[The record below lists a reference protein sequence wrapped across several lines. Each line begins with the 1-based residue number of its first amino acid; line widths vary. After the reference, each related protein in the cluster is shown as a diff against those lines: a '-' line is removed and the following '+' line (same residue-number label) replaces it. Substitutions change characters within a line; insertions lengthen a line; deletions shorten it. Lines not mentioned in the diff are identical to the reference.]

1 MSSVTDK
8 RYLVVIPARG
18 GSKRLPGKN
27 LMKIAEHSLIGRA
40 ILCAK
45 NAGLSGDIC
54 ITTDDQAI
62 ADEVVNYGPYIH
74 FMRPESLA
82 TDGAKTVDVILHAI
96 QWFAERDRFYDAV
109 IILQPTS
116 PLRTEKHLKDAVAL
130 FEARGA
136 EAVVSV
142 CQLEHPVE
150 WCAELGPQGS
160 MEKFGETLNTQKRS
174 QDLAQR
180 YRLNGAIYIY
190 DIKALSMATVFFYND
205 KTYAYEMDIPSSTD
219 VDTHHDYMLATFWH
233 SLSRH

>member
-1 MSSVTDK
+1 MNHASSK

-27 LMKIAEHSLIGRA
+27 LMKIDEHSLIGRA

-45 NAGLSGDIC
+45 NAALSGAIC

-62 ADEVVNYGPYIH
+62 VDEALRYGPYVH
-74 FMRPESLA
+74 FMRPEQLA
-82 TDGAKTVDVILHAI
+82 TDSAKTIDVVRHAI
-96 QWFAERDRFYDAV
+96 QWFADSGSLYDAV
-109 IILQPTS
+109 IVLQPTS
-116 PLRTEKHLKDAVAL
+116 PLRSERHLQEAIAL
-130 FEARGA
+130 FEQREA

-142 CQLEHPVE
+142 CKLEHPLE

-174 QDLAQR
+174 QELVQR

-190 DIKALSMATVFFYND
+190 DIKALNAAAGFFYND

-219 VDTHHDYMLATFWH
+219 VDTHNDFMLATFWK
-233 SLSRH
+233 SLI

>member
-1 MSSVTDK
+1 MSSVTGK
-8 RYLVVIPARG
+8 RYLAVIPARG

-45 NAGLSGDIC
+45 NAGFSGDIC

-62 ADEVVNYGPYIH
+62 ADEVLKYGPYIH

-82 TDGAKTVDVILHAI
+82 TDSAKTVDVILHAI
-96 QWFAERDRFYDAV
+96 QWFAERDHTYDAV
-109 IILQPTS
+109 IVLQPTS
-116 PLRTEKHLKDAVAL
+116 PLRTEQHLKEAVAL
-130 FEARGA
+130 FEARDA

-142 CQLEHPVE
+142 CQLEHPIE

-160 MEKFGETLNTQKRS
+160 MERFGETLNTQKRS
-174 QDLAQR
+174 QDLTQR

-190 DIKALSMATVFFYND
+190 NINILGAGAGFFYND

-219 VDTHHDYMLATFWH
+219 VDTYHDYMLATFWQ

>member
-1 MSSVTDK
+1 MSFATNK

-45 NAGLSGDIC
+45 NAKLSGDIC
-54 ITTDDQAI
+54 ISTDDQAI
-62 ADEVVNYGPYIH
+62 ADEALSYGPYVH
-74 FMRPESLA
+74 FMRPECLA
-82 TDGAKTVDVILHAI
+82 TDSARTIDVIMHAI
-96 QWFAERDRFYDAV
+96 QWFADNDDFYDAV
-109 IILQPTS
+109 IVLQPTS
-116 PLRTEKHLKDAVAL
+116 PLRMEKHLQEAVAL
-130 FEARGA
+130 FEQREA

-142 CQLEHPVE
+142 CPLEHPLE
-150 WCAELGPQGS
+150 WCAELGAQGS

-174 QDLAQR
+174 QELAQR

-190 DIKALSMATVFFYND
+190 DIKSLSAAAGFFYND

-219 VDTHHDYMLATFWH
+219 VDTHHDFMLATFWK
-233 SLSRH
+233 SLI